1 MKNIIYFFLFL
12 NLVNQMI
19 SYSKK
24 DIEKFVSDI
33 STAKAIILGAGA
45 GLSTSAGFYL
55 SGERF
60 DKYFFDFKKK
70 YNIHDMY
77 SGSFYP
83 FSKKSEYWAFM
94 SRNIYLNRF
103 APMPKNT
110 YNILYEIFK
119 DKNYFILTTNVDH
132 LFQKVGFDKNR
143 LYYMQGD
150 MGLLQCKKPCHFKN
164 YNNYNIIKNM
174 LLDQGFNFD
183 EKGELISNNNIKSDI
198 SENLVPKCPK
208 CGGEMDFNLRIGN
221 NFVQDEGWYEHQ
233 TLYTN
238 FIEKY
243 KNDDVLYI
251 ELCVGYNTPSIIKYN
266 FWNKV
271 AENKKAKIISINLE
285 KGDIPEKIKNRSLII
300 TGDANE
306 ILNKIYSLINENK
319 DKNDL

>member
-1 MKNIIYFFLFL
+1 MKKIIYIILFI
-12 NLVNQMI
+12 NLINKMK
-19 SYSKK
+19 SYSNK
-24 DIEKFVSDI
+24 DIEKLI
-33 STAKAIILGAGA
+33 SYISASKAIIIGAGA

-83 FSKKSEYWAFM
+83 YSKETEYWAFM

-119 DKNYFILTTNVDH
+119 NKNYFILTTNVDH
-132 LFQKVGFDKNR
+132 LFQRVGFDKNK

-164 YNNYNIIKNM
+164 YENYDIIKNM

-183 EKGELISNNNIKSDI
+183 EKA
-198 SENLVPKCPK
+198 NL
-208 CGGEMDFNLRIGN
+208 FHR
-221 NFVQDEGWYEHQ
+221 
-233 TLYTN
+233 
-238 FIEKY
+238 
-243 KNDDVLYI
+243 
-251 ELCVGYNTPSIIKYN
+251 
-266 FWNKV
+266 
-271 AENKKAKIISINLE
+271 IISKVKLV
-285 KGDIPEKIKNRSLII
+285 KN
-300 TGDANE
+300 
-306 ILNKIYSLINENK
+306 
-319 DKNDL
+319 